1 MILKQFEIS
10 KINTKQFP
18 IILFYGQNNGA
29 KEEEILNLIGTNK
42 DVKHNIY
49 EEKQVLEN
57 YETFY
62 NDIVSDSLFEDKKI
76 FIVKRATDKLVKILN
91 DILEKK
97 LSNFLLILDANILEK
112 KSKLRSLFEK
122 DKRLICIPF
131 YNDNVAQL
139 SQITNNFFKKINFPI
154 SQSNINLIVS
164 KSNGDRGILIN
175 ELTKIEMFIQRNK
188 KLNTSDLLKLINIA
202 ENFSISQLV
211 DQCLAKNE
219 KKIISILNENNFSR
233 EDCIIIV
240 RTFLNKSKKI
250 LKLTDEYEKN
260 KNLDLTISSAK
271 PPIFWKDKEI
281 TRQQVSKWKSE
292 NIKNLIY
299 KLNEIEF
306 LIKKNYQ
313 NSINLITNFILEH
326 CSSKTNNLT
335 L

>member
-1 MILKQFEIS
+1 MILKQYEIS
-10 KINTKQFP
+10 KIKTNLFP

-29 KEEEILNLIGTNK
+29 KEEEILNFTRSNK
-42 DVKHNIY
+42 DVKHSTY
-49 EEKQVLEN
+49 EEKQILDN

-62 NDIVSDSLFEDKKI
+62 NDIASESLFGDKKI
-76 FIVKRATDKLVKILN
+76 FIIKRATDKLVKILE

-97 LSNFLLILDANILEK
+97 FSNFLLILDSTILDK
-112 KSKLRSLFEK
+112 KSKLRNLFEK

-131 YNDNVAQL
+131 YSDNVTQL
-139 SQITNNFFKKINFPI
+139 TKLTNDFFKKINFPI

-164 KSNGDRGILIN
+164 KSNGDRGILKN
-175 ELTKIEMFIQRNK
+175 ELTKVEMFIQK
-188 KLNTSDLLKLINIA
+188 DKQLNTSNLLKLINIA
-202 ENFSISQLV
+202 ENLSISDLV
-211 DQCLAKNE
+211 DQCLARNDN
-219 KKIISILNENNFSR
+219 KIMNILNENNFSS

-250 LKLTDEYEKN
+250 LKLTNEYEKN

-281 TRQQVSKWKSE
+281 TKQQISKWKTE

-313 NSINLITNFILEH
+313 NSVNLTTNFILEQ
-326 CSSKTNNLT
+326 CSSKINNLS
-335 L
+335 

>member
-1 MILKQFEIS
+1 MILKQYEIS
-10 KINTKQFP
+10 KIKTNLFP

-29 KEEEILNLIGTNK
+29 KEEEILNLTRSNK
-42 DVKHNIY
+42 DVKHSTY
-49 EEKQVLEN
+49 EEKQILDN

-62 NDIVSDSLFEDKKI
+62 NDIASESLFGDKKI
-76 FIVKRATDKLVKILN
+76 FIIKRATDKLVKILE

-97 LSNFLLILDANILEK
+97 FSNFLLILDSTILDK
-112 KSKLRSLFEK
+112 KSKLRNLFEK

-131 YNDNVAQL
+131 YSDNVTQL
-139 SQITNNFFKKINFPI
+139 TKITNDFFKKINFPI

-164 KSNGDRGILIN
+164 KSNGDRGILKN
-175 ELTKIEMFIQRNK
+175 ELTKVEMFIQK
-188 KLNTSDLLKLINIA
+188 DKQLNTSKLLKLINIA
-202 ENFSISQLV
+202 ENLSISDLV
-211 DQCLAKNE
+211 DQCLARNNN
-219 KKIISILNENNFSR
+219 KIMNILNENNFSS

-250 LKLTDEYEKN
+250 LKLTNEYEKN

-281 TRQQVSKWKSE
+281 TKQQISKWKTE

-313 NSINLITNFILEH
+313 NSINLTTNFILEQ
-326 CSSKTNNLT
+326 CSSKINNLS
-335 L
+335 

>member
-1 MILKQFEIS
+1 MILKQYEVS

-29 KEEEILNLIGTNK
+29 KEEEILNLIKKNK
-42 DVKHNIY
+42 EKKHSTY
-49 EEKQVLEN
+49 EEKQILEN

-62 NDIVSDSLFEDKKI
+62 NDIASDSLFGDKKI
-76 FIVKRATDKLVKILN
+76 FIIKRATDKLVKILE
-91 DILEKK
+91 DIIKK
-97 LSNFLLILDANILEK
+97 KFTNFLLILDSTILDK
-112 KSKLRSLFEK
+112 KSKLRNLFEK

-131 YNDNVAQL
+131 YSDNVTQL
-139 SQITNNFFKKINFPI
+139 TKLTNDFFKKINFPI

-164 KSNGDRGILIN
+164 KSNGDRGILKN
-175 ELTKIEMFIQRNK
+175 ELTKVEMFIQKDKQLNK
-188 KLNTSDLLKLINIA
+188 SNLLKLINIA
-202 ENFSISQLV
+202 ENLSISDLV
-211 DQCLAKNE
+211 DQCLARNDN
-219 KKIISILNENNFSR
+219 KIMNILNENNFSS

-250 LKLTDEYEKN
+250 LKLSNEYEKN

-281 TRQQVSKWKSE
+281 TKQQISKWKTE

-299 KLNEIEF
+299 KLNDIEF

-313 NSINLITNFILEH
+313 NSVNLITDFILEH
-326 CSSKTNNLT
+326 CSSKTNNLS
-335 L
+335 

>member
-1 MILKQFEIS
+1 MILKQYEIS
-10 KINTKQFP
+10 KIKTNLFP

-29 KEEEILNLIGTNK
+29 KEEEILNLTRSNK
-42 DVKHNIY
+42 DVKHSTY
-49 EEKQVLEN
+49 EEKQILDN

-62 NDIVSDSLFEDKKI
+62 NDIASESLFGDKKI
-76 FIVKRATDKLVKILN
+76 FIIKRATDKLVKILE

-97 LSNFLLILDANILEK
+97 FSNFLLILDSTILDK
-112 KSKLRSLFEK
+112 KSKLRNLFEK

-131 YNDNVAQL
+131 YSDNVTQL
-139 SQITNNFFKKINFPI
+139 TKLTNDFFKKINFPI

-164 KSNGDRGILIN
+164 KSNGDRGILKN
-175 ELTKIEMFIQRNK
+175 ELTKVEMFIQK
-188 KLNTSDLLKLINIA
+188 DKQLNTSNLLKLINIA
-202 ENFSISQLV
+202 ENLSISDLV
-211 DQCLAKNE
+211 DQCLARNDN
-219 KKIISILNENNFSR
+219 KIMNILNENNFSS

-250 LKLTDEYEKN
+250 LKLTNEYEKN

-281 TRQQVSKWKSE
+281 TKQQISKWKTE

-313 NSINLITNFILEH
+313 NSVNLTTNFILEQ
-326 CSSKTNNLT
+326 CSSKINNLS
-335 L
+335 

>member
-1 MILKQFEIS
+1 MILKQYEIS
-10 KINTKQFP
+10 KIKTNLFP

-29 KEEEILNLIGTNK
+29 KEEEILNLTRSNK
-42 DVKHNIY
+42 DVKHSTY
-49 EEKQVLEN
+49 EEKQILDN

-62 NDIVSDSLFEDKKI
+62 NDIASESLFGDKKI
-76 FIVKRATDKLVKILN
+76 FIIKRATDKLVKILE

-97 LSNFLLILDANILEK
+97 FSNFLLILDSTILDK
-112 KSKLRSLFEK
+112 KSKLRNLFEK

-131 YNDNVAQL
+131 YSDNVTQL
-139 SQITNNFFKKINFPI
+139 TKITNDFFKKINFPI

-164 KSNGDRGILIN
+164 KSNGDRGILKN
-175 ELTKIEMFIQRNK
+175 ELTKVEMFIQK
-188 KLNTSDLLKLINIA
+188 DKQLNTSNLLKLINIA
-202 ENFSISQLV
+202 ENLSISDLV
-211 DQCLAKNE
+211 DQCLARNDN
-219 KKIISILNENNFSR
+219 KIMNILNENNFSS

-250 LKLTDEYEKN
+250 LKLTNEYEKN

-281 TRQQVSKWKSE
+281 TKQQISKWKTE

-313 NSINLITNFILEH
+313 NSVNLTTNFILEQ
-326 CSSKTNNLT
+326 CSSKINNLS
-335 L
+335 

>member
-49 EEKQVLEN
+49 EEKQILEN

-299 KLNEIEF
+299 KLNDIEF

>member
-49 EEKQVLEN
+49 EEKQILEN

-139 SQITNNFFKKINFPI
+139 SQITNNFFKKINFPM

-164 KSNGDRGILIN
+164 KSNGDRGILKN
-175 ELTKIEMFIQRNK
+175 ELTKIEMFIQKDK
-188 KLNTSDLLKLINIA
+188 KLNTSNLLRLINIV
-202 ENFSISQLV
+202 ENISISALV

-219 KKIISILNENNFSR
+219 KKIISILNENNFSN
-233 EDCIIIV
+233 EDCIFIV
-240 RTFLNKSKKI
+240 RAFLNKSKKI
-250 LKLTDEYEKN
+250 LKLTNEYEKN

-281 TRQQVSKWKSE
+281 TKQQISKWKTE

-313 NSINLITNFILEH
+313 NSVNLTTNFILEQ
-326 CSSKTNNLT
+326 CSSKINNLS
-335 L
+335 